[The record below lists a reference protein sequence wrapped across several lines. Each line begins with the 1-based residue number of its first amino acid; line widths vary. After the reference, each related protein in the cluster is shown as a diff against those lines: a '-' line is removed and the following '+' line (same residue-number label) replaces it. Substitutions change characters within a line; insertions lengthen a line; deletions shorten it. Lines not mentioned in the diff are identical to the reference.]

1 MEQIDLSQFPF
12 VSEAPGRVNLLG
24 EHVDYNDGPVLP
36 AAIDRTVKLFF
47 RPKKEP
53 IVSLTAIDFGSEH
66 TSFNLAHLDEQ
77 MSDLKNSLPAWAVY
91 PAGVAWSLQKIGL
104 PIGGVDGVIT
114 SDLPIGSGLSSSAA
128 LEMAFAA
135 AWNYLAGNRFPTMD
149 LVKAAKRAENEFVG
163 VNCGIMDQFASGMG
177 REGHA
182 LLLNTRTLEW
192 QALPLPENTVIII
205 ADSRLPR
212 SLNTSAYNQRRADCE
227 LALNILSKE
236 LPGIRALRDVT
247 SQQYLQFMHLIPP
260 PADKHARHI
269 VEECERVDQAIP
281 LLTRGDSAGFGQ
293 LMFACHNSL
302 RDLYEVSLPELDH
315 LVRIASG
322 LPGCLGA
329 RLTGAGF
336 GGCTVNLVET
346 SHSETF
352 MRALKTG
359 YQKATGR
366 TANIFTCK
374 PSDGVRVRTNQ

>member
-53 IVSLTAIDFGSEH
+53 MVSLTAIDFKYEH
-66 TSFNLAHLDEQ
+66 ASFNLELLDE
-77 MSDLKNSLPAWAVY
+77 LNSGDKKTLPTWAVY
-91 PAGVAWSLQKIGL
+91 PAGVAWSLLKTGL

-128 LEMAFAA
+128 VEMAFAA
-135 AWNYLAGNRFPTMD
+135 AWNYLAGNPKSTMD

-177 REGHA
+177 KAGHA

-192 QALPLPENTVIII
+192 QALPLPKKTVIII

-212 SLNTSAYNQRRADCE
+212 TLNTSAYNQRRADCE
-227 LALNILSKE
+227 LAVSILSKE
-236 LPGIRALRDVT
+236 LPGISALRDVT
-247 SQQYLQFMHLIPP
+247 SEQYRHLMHLIPP

-281 LLTRGDSAGFGQ
+281 MLTQGDSAGFGQ
-293 LMFACHNSL
+293 LMFDCHNSL

-315 LVRIASG
+315 LVSIASS

-336 GGCTVNLVET
+336 GGCTVNLV
-346 SHSETF
+346 SEEYSESF

-359 YQKATGR
+359 YQKVTGR
-366 TANIFTCK
+366 TANIFRCK
-374 PSDGVRVRTNQ
+374 PSDGVRVRINQ